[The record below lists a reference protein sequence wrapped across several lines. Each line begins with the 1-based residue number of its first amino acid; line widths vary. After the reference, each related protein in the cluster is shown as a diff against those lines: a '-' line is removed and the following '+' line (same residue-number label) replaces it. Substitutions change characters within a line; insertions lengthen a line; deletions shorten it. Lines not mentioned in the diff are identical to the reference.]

1 VRSTFYDLLR
11 RLSAS
16 PDLREPIVEFG
27 AARVVGQTHRP
38 TVKSMFPGRF
48 FTGSDMNL
56 GPGVDHV
63 QDLCHLALRDGSI
76 GTAIML
82 DTLEHVE
89 EPRVAMSELRRCLA
103 RDGVLVVT
111 TVFFFPIHKLPSDY
125 RRYTADGIRAELGEF
140 DRSFVGEAGLR
151 LFPHTVVGVAGG
163 PDVSEERWLR
173 LCEIIEQWR
182 LRGATSWKERL
193 ADLLPPILL
202 QQVYEIYARGSARP
216 DLRKEQR
223 IGTSCTSGTAQPDR
237 TLQRVASA
245 QPANPAHP
253 VGH

>member
-1 VRSTFYDLLR
+1 MRSTFYDLLR

-48 FTGSDMNL
+48 ITGSDMNL

-63 QDLCHLALRDGSI
+63 QDLCRLALRDGSI

-103 RDGVLVVT
+103 RDGILVVT

-125 RRYTADGIRAELGEF
+125 RRYTADGIRAELSDF

-151 LFPHTVVGVAGG
+151 LFPHTVVGMAGG

-173 LCEIIEQWR
+173 LCEVIEQWL

-193 ADLLPPILL
+193 SDLLPPILL
-202 QQVYEIYARGSARP
+202 QQVYEIYTR
-216 DLRKEQR
+216 
-223 IGTSCTSGTAQPDR
+223 GTA
-237 TLQRVASA
+237 
-245 QPANPAHP
+245 
-253 VGH
+253 